1 MTCRNI
7 VLGGKTKA
15 YIQRGKGCQVLEQM
29 SNYSGGEAHAGA
41 HLGGG
46 VDPDS
51 SIEQD
56 VVTQLLQ

>member
-1 MTCRNI
+1 MTCSNI
-7 VLGGKTKA
+7 VLGKKQKRVFKEA
-15 YIQRGKGCQVLEQM
+15 KGVMFENT
-29 SNYSGGEAHAGA
+29 SNYCGGEGHAGA
-41 HLGGG
+41 HLGRG

>member
-1 MTCRNI
+1 MFENTSNDCR
-7 VLGGKTKA
+7 
-15 YIQRGKGCQVLEQM
+15 
-29 SNYSGGEAHAGA
+29 GEGRAGA
-41 HLGGG
+41 YLGRG